1 MMNLYDINGSI
12 ITNNISNKDIKD
24 ALLSAVASGEV
35 NLGNSVGA
43 TLSLNGLNSDWQ
55 TNAET
60 VYKNLLTNYKKMPN
74 KSIPIFITTDQH
86 GRGIEGNRFI
96 NNIDK
101 DGMEITNINLGDT
114 VTDVFNLEQ
123 LNTLLARSKSI
134 KNYIA
139 VPGNHEYKHGS
150 EVMTNYDI
158 CRTFISSYNQQ
169 MCPNYPNCYTAID
182 GKHNVK
188 YIIMDNYYVNE
199 EGTGYGEKSID
210 STTSKWLINELS
222 KNDGYDIVYLQH
234 WGMCPTKKLRTD
246 KNESAWVEN
255 VGNSTVNYKLWQLLL
270 ARKKKQSGTFTDMFG
285 NSYDFDFSSCK
296 NELLC
301 TLHGHNHL
309 EFYSIQDGLTA
320 YGADWFGNSAGT
332 FLLIDRKNNKL
343 KVFKFNN
350 TSVDDILEL
359 SI

>member
-1 MMNLYDINGSI
+1 MLYDINGNEASI
-12 ITNNISNKDIKD
+12 NITDDAIKT
-24 ALLSAVASGEV
+24 AFIGAVASGEV

-55 TNAET
+55 TDAET
-60 VYKNLLTNYKKMPN
+60 VYNNLLIEYKKIPN
-74 KSIPIFITTDQH
+74 NGIPIFITTDQH
-86 GRGIEGNRFI
+86 GRGIEANRWV
-96 NNIDK
+96 NNQDN
-101 DGMEITNINLGDT
+101 DGMEIANINLGDT
-114 VTDVFNLEQ
+114 VTDVFNLEE

-158 CRTFISSYNQQ
+158 CRTFISTYDKQV
-169 MCPNYPNCYTAID
+169 CPNYPNCYTVID

-199 EGTGYGEKSID
+199 DGTGYGEKSID
-210 STTSKWLINELS
+210 SITSKWLINELS
-222 KNDGYDIVYLQH
+222 KNDGYDIIYLQH
-234 WGMCPTKKLRTD
+234 WGMCPAKKSRTD
-246 KNESAWVEN
+246 ENELAWAEN
-255 VGNSTVNYKLWQLLL
+255 ANSSTVNYKLWQLLL
-270 ARKKKQSGTFTDMFG
+270 ARKKNQSGTFTDMSG
-285 NSYDFDFSSCK
+285 NSYDFNFSACK

-301 TLHGHNHL
+301 TLHGHNHE

-320 YGADWFGNSAGT
+320 YGADWFGNMTGT
-332 FLLIDRKNNKL
+332 FLLVDRKNSKL

-350 TSVDDILEL
+350 TSIDSVLEL
-359 SI
+359 PI

>member
-1 MMNLYDINGSI
+1 MSLYDINGNI
-12 ITNNISNKDIKD
+12 VTNNISDEDIKK
-24 ALLSAVASGEV
+24 ALISAIASGEV

-43 TLSLNGLNSDWQ
+43 TLSLNSLDANWQ

-60 VYKNLLTNYKKMPN
+60 VYNNLLTEYKKIPN
-74 KSIPIFITTDQH
+74 DGIPIFITTDQH

-96 NNIDK
+96 NNIDT

-139 VPGNHEYKHGS
+139 VPGNHEYKHGT
-150 EVMTNYDI
+150 EVMTNYDV
-158 CRTFISSYNQQ
+158 CKTFITTYDKQV
-169 MCPNYPNCYTAID
+169 CPNYPDCYSVID
-182 GKHNVK
+182 GNHNVK
-188 YIIMDNYYVNE
+188 YIVMDNYYVNE
-199 EGTGYGEKSID
+199 TGTGYGEKSID
-210 STTSKWLINELS
+210 GITSEWLINELC
-222 KNDGYDIVYLQH
+222 KNDGYDIIYLQH
-234 WGMCPTKKLRTD
+234 WGMCPAKKLRSD
-246 KNESAWVEN
+246 ENESEWLEN
-255 VGNSTVNYKLWQLLL
+255 VNSSTVNYKLWQLLL
-270 ARKKKQSGTFTDMFG
+270 SRKKKQTGTFEDMLG
-285 NSYDFDFSSCK
+285 NSHSFDFSSCK

-301 TLHGHNHL
+301 TLHGHNHE
-309 EFYSIQDGLTA
+309 EFYSTQDGLTT
-320 YGADWFGNSAGT
+320 YGADWFGNNAGT

-350 TSVDDILEL
+350 TSVNEVLEL

>member
-1 MMNLYDINGSI
+1 MSLYDINGNI
-12 ITNNISNKDIKD
+12 VTNDISNDDIKN
-24 ALLSAVASGEV
+24 ALINAVASGDV
-35 NLGNSVGA
+35 NLGNSVGT

-60 VYKNLLTNYKKMPN
+60 VYNNLLTEYKKIPN
-74 KSIPIFITTDQH
+74 DGMPIFITTDQH
-86 GRGIEGNRFI
+86 GRGIEANRWV
-96 NNIDK
+96 NNQDN
-101 DGMEITNINLGDT
+101 DGMEIANINLGDS
-114 VTDVFNLEQ
+114 VTDVFNLTE
-123 LNTLLARSKSI
+123 LNNILARSKSI

-158 CRTFISSYNQQ
+158 CRTFISTYDKQV
-169 MCPNYPNCYTAID
+169 CPNYPNCYTVID

-210 STTSKWLINELS
+210 DITSKWLISELS

-234 WGMCPTKKLRTD
+234 WGMCLTKKLRTD
-246 KNESAWVEN
+246 ENESEWTEN
-255 VGNSTVNYKLWQLLL
+255 ANSSTVNYKLWQLLL

-285 NSYDFDFSSCK
+285 NSHDFDFSSCK

-301 TLHGHNHL
+301 TLHGHNHQ

-350 TSVDDILEL
+350 TSVDDVLEL
-359 SI
+359 PI